1 MTLLLSG
8 LRIAL
13 VVYVVAVAA
22 LYVLQDRLLLPPV
35 QIVTD
40 IRLGHHADYDVQPW
54 NPRDEYAGYVI
65 APAGREP
72 IATFLVYHGNAE
84 SAENKQSLAE
94 VLARF
99 GYRVVLVEYPGYG
112 KRQGARTMK
121 AALAAS
127 RSALSDAKA
136 QWAGTI
142 FLVGESLGAAMAAQA
157 ITGEESA
164 VAGLLLVTPWD
175 SLESVASEKLRL
187 FPVRWILHDPFD
199 TVDALKHYA
208 GQVVVVGCEK
218 DTLIPV
224 WHAERL
230 THLHPHA
237 QFLLLPNA
245 GHDDWFGLMTADRW
259 QQVLVWL
266 QR

>member
-8 LRIAL
+8 MRIAL
-13 VVYVVAVAA
+13 VIYVAAVVA

-35 QIVTD
+35 ENVTD
-40 IRLGHHADYDVQPW
+40 IRMGHHADYDVQPW
-54 NPRDEYAGYVI
+54 YPRDEYAGYVI
-65 APAGREP
+65 APVGHEP
-72 IATFLVYHGNAE
+72 IGTILVYHGNAE
-84 SAENKQSLAE
+84 STENKQALAE
-94 VLARF
+94 VFVRF

-142 FLVGESLGAAMAAQA
+142 FLLGESLGAGMAAKA
-157 ITGEESA
+157 IAGEESA
-164 VAGLLLVTPWD
+164 VAGVLLVTPWD

-187 FPVRWILHDPFD
+187 FPVGWILHNPFD

-208 GQVVVVGCEK
+208 GQVVAVGCEK
-218 DTLIPV
+218 DPLIPV
-224 WHAERL
+224 SHAERL
-230 THLHPHA
+230 TRLHPHA
-237 QFLLLPNA
+237 QFLLLPGA

-259 QQVLVWL
+259 QQTLVWL